1 MVETLLASVVV
12 ISTAL
17 LGVYAVTGF
26 MGGLLYNLSPKFRQY
41 VNTLLSNFGED
52 GA

>member
-12 ISTAL
+12 ITTAL

-26 MGGLLYNLSPKFRQY
+26 MGGLLYNLSPKFRHY
-41 VNTLLSNFGED
+41 INALMKNPRED